1 MSLSDILTTSAVTVV
16 LMAALAFLSR
26 EWIST
31 RLKESISAEYKKALE
46 EFKQQLGWEE
56 KRRLQAAEI
65 ADIISLWRGRFKY
78 DKTKD
83 ENLDRYELQKKY
95 WQIALWLDAEV
106 LRAIHQAF
114 ASWKKP
120 GITHK
125 VALIAVRKL
134 FVGND
139 DPIQPQDLFDFEPV
153 SIDKASGPITEN
165 RKQKTENS
173 VLHLRH
179 HRAA

>member
-1 MSLSDILTTSAVTVV
+1 MNWSEILLTSGFTT
-16 LMAALAFLSR
+16 AATAGLEILLKN
-26 EWIST
+26 WISV

-65 ADIISLWRGRFKY
+65 ADILSLWRGRFKY

-95 WQIALWLDAEV
+95 WQIALWLDAPV
-106 LRAIHQAF
+106 LRAVHQAF
-114 ASWKKP
+114 ASSDNP

-125 VALIAVRKL
+125 VALIAVRRL
-134 FVGND
+134 FVGKD
-139 DPIQPQDLFDFEPV
+139 APIQPQDLQHWEPV
-153 SIDKASGPITEN
+153 SSDKASGPITEN
-165 RKQKTENS
+165 GKQKTEN
-173 VLHLRH
+173 R
-179 HRAA
+179 

>member
-1 MSLSDILTTSAVTVV
+1 MNWSEILTTSGLTT
-16 LMAALAFLSR
+16 AAIISLLKL
-26 EWIST
+26 WISV

-65 ADIISLWRGRFKY
+65 GNILSLWRGRYKY

-95 WQIALWLDAEV
+95 WQIALWLDAPV
-106 LRAIHQAF
+106 LKALNQAF
-114 ASWKKP
+114 ASSDNP
-120 GITHK
+120 GNTHK
-125 VALIAVRKL
+125 DALIAVRRL

-139 DPIQPQDLFDFEPV
+139 DPIQPEELCHWEPV
-153 SIDKASGPITEN
+153 SSDKASGPITEN
-165 RKQKTENS
+165 RKPKTEN
-173 VLHLRH
+173 R
-179 HRAA
+179 

>member
-1 MSLSDILTTSAVTVV
+1 MNWSEILTTSV
-16 LMAALAFLSR
+16 LTTAAITFLLKL
-26 EWIST
+26 WISV
-31 RLKESISAEYKKALE
+31 RLKESISAEYKKAVE

-65 ADIISLWRGRFKY
+65 ADMLSLWRGRSKY

-95 WQIALWLDAEV
+95 WQLALWLDAPV
-106 LRAIHQAF
+106 LKAVHQAF
-114 ASWKKP
+114 ASWENP

-125 VALIAVRKL
+125 TALIAVRRL

-139 DPIQPQDLFDFEPV
+139 DPIQPDEIFSFDEVPKNV
-153 SIDKASGPITEN
+153 K
-165 RKQKTENS
+165 KK
-173 VLHLRH
+173 
-179 HRAA
+179 